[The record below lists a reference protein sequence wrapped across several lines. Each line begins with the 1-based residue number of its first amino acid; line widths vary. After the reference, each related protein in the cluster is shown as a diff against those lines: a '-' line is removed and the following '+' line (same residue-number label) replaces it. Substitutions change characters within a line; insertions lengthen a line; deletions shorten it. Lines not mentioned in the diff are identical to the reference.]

1 MMAARGFWRIA
12 ALTVLLWLTIAVSM
26 SSPAL
31 GARVPIEGMLLVSG
45 VSDLPASV
53 SYFMEGASDEVVQS
67 LTYLDMGDIS
77 PDTTKVAYSVR
88 SVSGLWHANTGEIWV
103 ASVDGSSA
111 TDLSGPTGLGG
122 VNCHVRWSPDGSTL
136 AFMHATPAAG
146 QMTCDAGW
154 QVWLMNSDGTGLR
167 QWLPSSYR
175 VISPTWSPDG
185 YWIMAVDQ
193 SSGYVTADV
202 TGAHITSLPLVGM
215 DAEWSKDGSKL
226 AYGAMVPDVVAGES
240 GVWRQF
246 LVADP
251 DGNNPVVV
259 EQQFLKNSDIAAHIA
274 KYNFQPADHDWVS
287 DILGMVGPHV
297 FRWSPLGDQVAF
309 IAAIPFDPNGPEY
322 WYQRE
327 VWLYDFP
334 TQQLTQLTHDSTNEL
349 CHSFSGPNTTSTHST
364 VTVDNT
370 SVTFPQVDKD
380 GWTSITRTE
389 DMPALPTSCL
399 RLDNFYQITSTA
411 EVTGAAT
418 VAMSYADAEIAAA
431 AESHIAML
439 RYDAATAQW
448 EDITVSRDAAQ
459 KVITGQSTALGL
471 IGLAYPLPASDFSD
485 VTSSTSDPY
494 WALWEIEAVYAAGV
508 VQGYSDGTYHPTD
521 PVTRDQM
528 AVYISRALAGGDAA
542 VPPGPSAATF
552 SDVPTGYW
560 AFKYVEYAVS
570 EDVVKG
576 YDDGTYKPA
585 DQVDRGQMAVF
596 VARAIATP
604 TDGAD
609 LVNYTP
615 PTTATFSDVP
625 TSFWAYKYVEYIAQ
639 PSIGVT
645 QGYPDGLYHPEYV
658 CTRDQMAVY
667 VARAFKLQ

>member
-1 MMAARGFWRIA
+1 LA
-12 ALTVLLWLTIAVSM
+12 LLWLTAAVSM
-26 SSPAL
+26 SSPA
-31 GARVPIEGMLLVSG
+31 GAAGVPIEGKLLASG
-45 VSDLPASV
+45 VSDAPASV
-53 SYFMEGASDEVVQS
+53 SYFMDGTSDEVVQS

-77 PDTTKVAYSVR
+77 PDMTKVAYSVR
-88 SVSGLWHANTGEIWV
+88 SISGLWHANTGEIWA

-136 AFMHATPAAG
+136 AFMHATPAPG

-167 QWLPSSYR
+167 QWLPSNYR

-251 DGNNPVVV
+251 DGNNPIVV
-259 EQQFLKNSDIAAHIA
+259 EQRFLKNSDITAHIA

-309 IAAIPFDPNGPEY
+309 IATIPFDPNGPEY

-327 VWLYDFP
+327 VWLYDFS
-334 TQQLTQLTHDSTNEL
+334 TQQLTRLTHDSTNEL
-349 CHSFSGPNTTSTHST
+349 CLSYSGPNTTSTHST
-364 VTVDNT
+364 VTVDNA
-370 SVTFPQVDKD
+370 SVTFPQVTQD
-380 GWTSITRTE
+380 GWTSIIRTE
-389 DMPALPTSCL
+389 DLPPLPTSYL

-411 EVTGAAT
+411 QATGPAT
-418 VAMSYADAEIAAA
+418 VAMSYADADVAAA

-439 RYDAATAQW
+439 RYNAATAQW
-448 EDITVSRDAAQ
+448 EDITTSRDAAQ
-459 KVITGQSTALGL
+459 NIVSGQSASLGL
-471 IGLAYPLPASDFSD
+471 MGLAYPLPTSDFSD

-494 WALWEIEAVYAAGV
+494 WALWEIEAAYAAGIV
-508 VQGYSDGTYHPTD
+508 KGYLNGTYQPTA

-528 AVYISRALAGGDAA
+528 AVYIARAMNGGE
-542 VPPGPSAATF
+542 
-552 SDVPTGYW
+552 PTGPATLAFGDIQDADDPGWW
-560 AFKYVEYAVS
+560 AIQHIAYCA
-570 EDVVKG
+570 DHGVVKG
-576 YDDGTYKPA
+576 FPEPGGTVTYRPG
-585 DQVDRGQMAVF
+585 VVINRYYMAAYI
-596 VARAIATP
+596 ARAIAGGDSFFDTYVPQTP
-604 TDGAD
+604 SPFTDVLDGDSFYKYIEYCYAHGVVKGFPEPD
-609 LVNYTP
+609 G
-615 PTTATFSDVP
+615 TATYRPAMDV
-625 TSFWAYKYVEYIAQ
+625 S
-639 PSIGVT
+639 
-645 QGYPDGLYHPEYV
+645 
-658 CTRDQMAVY
+658 RDYMAVY
-667 VARAFKLQ
+667 VARAFQLPM